1 VSGVECELL
10 IAHPHHRVRASIDAV
25 MVGAL
30 DYRYEAGHL
39 SVLMVFVTPP
49 WRQRG
54 IAATM
59 VQFLQ
64 QQYPGITILSACPR
78 CHLPA
83 WLAPA
88 AE

>member
-1 VSGVECELL
+1 
-10 IAHPHHRVRASIDAV
+10 
-25 MVGAL
+25 
-30 DYRYEAGHL
+30 
-39 SVLMVFVTPP
+39 MVFVTPP